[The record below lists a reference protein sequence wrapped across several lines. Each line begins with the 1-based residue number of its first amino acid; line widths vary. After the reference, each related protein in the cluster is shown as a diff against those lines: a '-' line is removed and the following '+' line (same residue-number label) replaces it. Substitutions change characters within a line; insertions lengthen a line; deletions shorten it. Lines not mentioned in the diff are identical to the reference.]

1 MTTAIASPEQQ
12 SAAPSFEAAQ
22 EDLKSE
28 ITRVATDYFHW
39 REFRYTSLKDAV
51 AQAKRAQAN
60 QSLNKSSS
68 ISPEPNDEMMT
79 YGISRVPVD
88 NFCYREFRYTN
99 LNDAVTQAKRQRLSI

>member
-51 AQAKRAQAN
+51 AQAKRA
-60 QSLNKSSS
+60 
-68 ISPEPNDEMMT
+68 
-79 YGISRVPVD
+79 
-88 NFCYREFRYTN
+88 
-99 LNDAVTQAKRQRLSI
+99 